1 MVSEGEQAE
10 RSEME
15 KPSGQLEAKGPLRQT
30 RELSDALNRINSVL
44 HSSLDFGE
52 IMQRLVAEGSAFL
65 GSESAAISL
74 RQGDGWT
81 VSHVHGMPSS
91 VVGTMME
98 DDKERHAVLA
108 LQSRQPVAVADAF
121 NDKRFNREHLR
132 RHNIRAVLVA
142 PLIIRNEGLGVIFF
156 NYHSGPHE
164 FTDAEVNFALQL
176 ATTAAIALENA
187 QLFDEHKQAEEALR
201 QAKYDL
207 EITVKERT
215 AELQQINARLREE
228 NQQRV
233 QTEQLLRL
241 EQSRLDALLHLSRI
255 GEAPLKEITEFTLE
269 QAIALSH
276 SKIGFLGFMNED
288 ESVYTL
294 HAVSKNV
301 VKECNVTGDPL
312 QWHLID
318 AGIWADAIRERKTL
332 FVNDYSKPHPRKKG
346 LPPGHPRVERFMV
359 VPIIESDRVVAVAG
373 VGNKASEY
381 DKSDERQIVLLL
393 SGMCGYLQKER
404 SRQDLQ
410 KAYNELEER
419 TGELAAKNVE
429 LKKSQYLLEK
439 TFASLEEVVLL
450 VDLADP
456 STRRIVAANPAAKRV
471 FGYSEEELI
480 GRSTEMLHVNKAMCE
495 RFGSELAAALEAK
508 GVCQC
513 EFQMRHKD
521 GSIILTE
528 HTVSEILDESG
539 KRTGAVSSIRDIT
552 ERKAAEKKLLAYQ
565 DQLRSLSL
573 KLSLIAERERRKLA
587 EDLHDFVAQL
597 LVLSKFNL
605 EDVLAKSL
613 SGAERIA
620 IEEVCQYLDEAM
632 KQTRLLMFELSPPAL
647 HGLGL
652 KAGLG
657 ALAKRMGLA
666 HNLQVDFCADEI
678 PENSLNEDASILLY
692 RSVQELLM
700 NIFKHAGVSQA
711 KVSLFKNGETI
722 RVEVEDEGSGYDL
735 SSAASDANVEKKGG
749 FGLLSIKERLFHL
762 GGQFEISSEPGKG
775 TRVSLTVPLA
785 KETVVTIAED
795 VAPIRVLIADDHQMM
810 REGLRS
816 LLESQNFEIV
826 GEAKDGEEAVR
837 ITRETNPDVVIM
849 DILMPVMDGI
859 EATRRILAELPE
871 IKIIGL
877 SMNRDKFWISQAL
890 ESGARGFVLKDS
902 AFQELNQAIHAV
914 VNDKS
919 IFLSAAIRDL
929 FPDSSEKYSSN

>member
-1 MVSEGEQAE
+1 MVSEGQEGE
-10 RSEME
+10 RSELE
-15 KPSGQLEAKGPLRQT
+15 KPIGQVEAEAALNQA
-30 RELSDALNRINSVL
+30 REMSEALNRINAVL
-44 HSSLDFGE
+44 HSTLDFGE

-74 RQGDGWT
+74 RRGDGWT

-91 VVGTMME
+91 VVGIMME

-132 RHNIRAVLVA
+132 RHNISAVLVA

-187 QLFDEHKQAEEALR
+187 QFFDEHKRAKEALR
-201 QAKYDL
+201 QAKYNL

-215 AELQQINARLREE
+215 AELQRINERLREE

-255 GEAPLKEITEFTLE
+255 GEASLKEITEFTLE

-288 ESVYTL
+288 ESLYTL

-301 VKECNVTGDPL
+301 IKECNVTGDPL
-312 QWHLID
+312 QWHVID

-332 FVNDYSKPHPRKKG
+332 FVNDYSKPHPSKKG
-346 LPPGHPRVERFMV
+346 LPLGHPHVERFMV
-359 VPIIESDRVVAVAG
+359 VPIIESERVVAVAG

-404 SRQDLQ
+404 SREDLQ

-419 TGELAAKNVE
+419 TRELAAKNVE
-429 LKKSQYLLEK
+429 LKESHYLLEK
-439 TFASLEEVVLL
+439 TFASLDEVVLL

-456 STRRIVAANPAAKRV
+456 STRRIIAANPAAKRV

-480 GRSTEMLHVNKAMCE
+480 GRSTEMLHVNKAMFE
-495 RFGSELAAALEAK
+495 RFGSELAAALDAK
-508 GVCQC
+508 GVYQC
-513 EFQMRHKD
+513 EFQMRRKD
-521 GSIILTE
+521 GSIIFTE
-528 HTVSEILDESG
+528 HIVSEVLDESG
-539 KRTGAVSSIRDIT
+539 KRTGFVSGIRDISQ
-552 ERKAAEKKLLAYQ
+552 RKAAEKKLLAYQ
-565 DQLRSLSL
+565 NQLRSLSL
-573 KLSLIAERERRKLA
+573 ELSLIGERERRKLA
-587 EDLHDFVAQL
+587 EDLHDSVAQL

-605 EDVLAKSL
+605 EDVLAKSSL
-613 SGAERIA
+613 GAGRTE
-620 IEEVCQYLDEAM
+620 IEEVCQYLGEAM
-632 KQTRLLMFELSPPAL
+632 EQTRSLMFELSPPYL
-647 HGLGL
+647 HAIGLKDGLG
-652 KAGLG
+652 G
-657 ALAKRMGLA
+657 LAKRIEHA
-666 HNLQVDFCADEI
+666 HNLQVDFSADEI
-678 PENSLNEDASILLY
+678 PESALNEDASILLY

-700 NIFKHAGVSQA
+700 NIVKHSGVSQA
-711 KVSLFKNGETI
+711 KLSLFKDGDAI

-762 GGQFEISSEPGKG
+762 GGQFEISSKPGKG
-775 TRVSLTVPLA
+775 TRATLTVPLT
-785 KETVVTIAED
+785 KETIMTFAED
-795 VAPIRVLIADDHQMM
+795 VAPIRVLIADDHQMV

-816 LLESQNFEIV
+816 LLESQNFEIL
-826 GEAKDGEEAVR
+826 GEAKDGEEAIR
-837 ITRETNPDVVIM
+837 IARETTPDVVIM
-849 DILMPVMDGI
+849 DIEMPVTDGV

-871 IKIIGL
+871 IRVIGL
-877 SMNRDKFWISQAL
+877 SMHRDKSRISQAL
-890 ESGARGFVLKDS
+890 ESGASGFVLKDS
-902 AFQELNQAIHAV
+902 AFHELNQAIHAV

-929 FPDSSEKYSSN
+929 FSDSGEQPF